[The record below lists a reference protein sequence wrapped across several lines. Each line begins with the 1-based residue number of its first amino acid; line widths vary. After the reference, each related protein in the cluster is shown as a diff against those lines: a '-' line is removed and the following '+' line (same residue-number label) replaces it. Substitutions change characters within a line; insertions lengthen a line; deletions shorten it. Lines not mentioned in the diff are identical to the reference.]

1 MNRIQAFLI
10 HLGISL
16 TIFGV
21 LAYAVIAIWYPD
33 FFFYTDGG
41 WQGLRLLL
49 GVDLVLG
56 PLLTLIVY
64 RAGKPGLRF
73 DLAVIGA
80 IQTACLAVGV
90 WIVHGER
97 PLAIAYV
104 DGSFYSITAQSFREL
119 DLPVPDL
126 SRIPGKYP
134 KWVKVAMPDDP
145 EEQSVI
151 REQMLRG
158 GRMLATLS
166 ERYEPFDPS
175 NDLDRTEARP
185 LEEITDRDR
194 DAQALRDFGDA
205 SVSNYEFFLFGA
217 RYAYAYLGFD
227 TESNRFAGYLSTPA
241 PGRAEL
247 PPRSR

>member
-1 MNRIQAFLI
+1 MNRAQAFLI

-21 LAYAVIAIWYPD
+21 LAYIVVAVWYPD

-56 PLLTLIVY
+56 PLLTLIVF

-73 DLAVIGA
+73 DLTVIGA
-80 IQTACLAVGV
+80 VQAACLAVGV

-97 PLAIAYV
+97 PLAVVYV

-126 SRIPGKYP
+126 SRIPGKFP
-134 KWVKVAMPDDP
+134 KWVKVAMPNDP
-145 EEQSVI
+145 EEQSQI
-151 REQMLRG
+151 RERMWRG

-166 ERYEPFDPS
+166 DRYEPFDP
-175 NDLDRTEARP
+175 NTDLDRTEARP
-185 LEEITDRDR
+185 LEEITDQDR
-194 DAQALRDFGDA
+194 DAHALREFRNA
-205 SVSNYEFFLFGA
+205 SAGNYEFFLFGA

-227 TESNRFAGYLSTPA
+227 TDSHQFVGYLKTPA
-241 PGRAEL
+241 RA
-247 PPRSR
+247 S